1 LPHGWTRMVFKDL
14 QAFAG
19 VDLVVPVGEQHMAAI
34 NSKSC
39 KLTPFGKRYWRLVKH
54 NRV

>member
-1 LPHGWTRMVFKDL
+1 MTE
-14 QAFAG
+14 FAI
-19 VDLVVPVGEQHMAAI
+19 VVPVGEQHMYWAAI